1 MQTQTN
7 TSNNTPVHIKAQHSD
22 EFRRFSLPEVTFE
35 SLETMLRSLFSI
47 PSEPIKVKFLDDEN
61 DWILIS
67 SDMEFQHAVELSTSP
82 LRIQI
87 TLYGQTPTPVPA
99 PVQPEV
105 PPTSEFCF
113 QRRGCGRGMGRGRGG
128 RGPMISKEDRIALKK
143 ARIAG
148 RISAL
153 ETVLLDPSL
162 PAERERSISWKLENL
177 KYKLERMEKMK
188 ETLAGEQ
195 QDEKVQEEP
204 SAQWRHGHGCSPCD
218 GVDQPDG
225 EFPCRRHHCGRGRGR
240 GGNCRRGRQEGQT
253 EVTAETEGDH
263 ECKKWVVP
271 KEAWSHFQE
280 CKENLKIARRSGD
293 AEAVKVA
300 FEAFALAKEQ
310 KKEARF
316 PKK

>member
-1 MQTQTN
+1 
-7 TSNNTPVHIKAQHSD
+7 
-22 EFRRFSLPEVTFE
+22 
-35 SLETMLRSLFSI
+35 
-47 PSEPIKVKFLDDEN
+47 
-61 DWILIS
+61 
-67 SDMEFQHAVELSTSP
+67 
-82 LRIQI
+82 
-87 TLYGQTPTPVPA
+87 
-99 PVQPEV
+99 
-105 PPTSEFCF
+105 
-113 QRRGCGRGMGRGRGG
+113 
-128 RGPMISKEDRIALKK
+128 MISKEDRIALKK

-177 KYKLERMEKMK
+177 KFKLEKMEKMK

-195 QDEKVQEEP
+195 QTEKVEEE
-204 SAQWRHGHGCSPCD
+204 SLGHWRHGHGCSPCD

-225 EFPCRRHHCGRGRGR
+225 EFPCRRQHPCGRGRGR
-240 GGNCRRGRQEGQT
+240 GGHCRRGRQEGQG
-253 EVTAETEGDH
+253 EATAETEGDH